1 MSGKSQ
7 GFRPSAGPS
16 TWTETLPSRTN
27 GHVSSAHHSSN
38 GAQGSYEGF
47 RQPASQFSE
56 ASDFDD
62 FLRGSEQQNGSAALN
77 ASFEPSWTAQFQQQS
92 FQHSSYLT
100 FGTGA
105 HTTMDSVLS
114 YDDGAEV
121 RALLSDPTFTAD
133 TYPTDVTMETP
144 TEESV
149 ADLFPQNFSEEERRA
164 VDSIRSSLP
173 APPAHRSMPHD
184 HLLNLRPDASLGA
197 PNPYTQQEITELL
210 RMFGSEPESY
220 MRFTTP
226 AKPEHWLSDWDDV
239 LNSYTDEVWGELLP
253 VVQEARKQVKEVMA
267 GTEQLDSKAVVRLKM
282 ILGHVMEKQASIS
295 TANASSATRSRARE
309 AEREGL
315 EATSFRNG
323 TRHSVSDA
331 TKSMN
336 GFMNGYAT
344 APSTLH
350 HQALP
355 YHARQGQTESAHLHP
370 SATQHHPNDTVFQN
384 GHPQQ
389 RTATNEPREE
399 EKEIPIPDFHCPW
412 ISCHQVLSPVCVNSS
427 HPISPI
433 NGNSQRTL
441 ANFTAAFR

>member
-1 MSGKSQ
+1 MERPSGTGKGKETLSPPTKADGPSMVSRIAASASGLAKDLVGSSSGNDLSQTLASASSMSGKSQ

-267 GTEQLDSKAVVRLKM
+267 GTEQLDSKAVR
-282 ILGHVMEKQASIS
+282 
-295 TANASSATRSRARE
+295 
-309 AEREGL
+309 L
-315 EATSFRNG
+315 EAAPERLRGKGLKLLALG
-323 TRHSVSDA
+323 TGRV
-331 TKSMN
+331 TRYRM
-336 GFMNGYAT
+336 
-344 APSTLH
+344 
-350 HQALP
+350 
-355 YHARQGQTESAHLHP
+355 
-370 SATQHHPNDTVFQN
+370 
-384 GHPQQ
+384 Q
-389 RTATNEPREE
+389 RRA
-399 EKEIPIPDFHCPW
+399 
-412 ISCHQVLSPVCVNSS
+412 
-427 HPISPI
+427 
-433 NGNSQRTL
+433 
-441 ANFTAAFR
+441 